1 MESQSSSDN
10 SSSWSDEL
18 SLESATYE
26 SMRLDFER
34 LAREWLNEQES
45 EFTQTGSTLVDQHF
59 YHLCQKNP
67 QFHDLSN
74 RRLIDR
80 LPNRILTSQNV
91 NVKFIK

>member
-1 MESQSSSDN
+1 MNFPWNLPHMNQCDWTLSD
-10 SSSWSDEL
+10 L
-18 SLESATYE
+18 LESGSTN
-26 SMRLDFER
+26 M
-34 LAREWLNEQES
+34 ES
-45 EFTQTGSTLVDQHF
+45 EFTQIGSTLVDQHF

-80 LPNRILTSQNV
+80 MPNRILTSQNV